1 MLAQLSHKH
10 HERELRLSGGKLTAC
25 CGKRTHPLWP
35 ARSLVVRWARAKLIQ
50 KFRGSVTSFA
60 SSARTFRGVNT
71 LSLRTRTNRTG
82 PAAETRERIM
92 RKRTITVGILSF
104 AAGSALVNCSSYEDG
119 DSEALGEVE
128 VALTNAPSDVSCLVV
143 EVAGKRTDER
153 AFEVTLGKKQ
163 VFQMSGLPVGRVK
176 VSADAYG
183 VKCAELSEKVAPTW
197 HSEAVSARIS
207 ADRVTKVSLSMV
219 HNGQAQVAID
229 FYEGHGST
237 PSDRP
242 PLTDGV
248 FSSEKP
254 YMVPMAEGA
263 RVQAILTAGDAVGM
277 KADGSPYRLVGI
289 VDGTGAFDNGD
300 GTFTWLVNHELGNSN
315 GIERAHGG
323 KGSFVSKW
331 TVRKA
336 DLAVLKGEDLIKRVQ
351 LWNSKSTSYEEVSS
365 ANFGRFCSADLPE
378 ESALYDVES
387 GLGYDGRIFFNGEE
401 TGNEG
406 RAMAHVLDGTSYEL
420 PRLGKASWEN
430 IVPNPKPG
438 VSTVVIGLDDS
449 GGGQLY
455 IYAGTKT
462 KEGSPVERAGLT
474 NGTLYGLKVVDQAV
488 ENPAAG
494 IPTTAFVAYE
504 FGNVENWTGS
514 KLETESNTNLV
525 TKFQRPEDGAW
536 DPTNPNHFY
545 FVTTAS
551 FSGLSRLWRLAFVD
565 SSRPELGGT
574 IEMLLDG
581 TEGGKMFDNIAVSSL
596 GYVYLQ
602 EDVGNNA
609 HLGKVWRYDVASDTL
624 TEVLRADAQL
634 FTPGGS
640 GFLTQDEE
648 STGIIDASHLFGPGW
663 FLSALQAHH
672 SADTEVV
679 AGGQLFAFFDPAAA
693 E

>member
-1 MLAQLSHKH
+1 
-10 HERELRLSGGKLTAC
+10 
-25 CGKRTHPLWP
+25 
-35 ARSLVVRWARAKLIQ
+35 
-50 KFRGSVTSFA
+50 
-60 SSARTFRGVNT
+60 
-71 LSLRTRTNRTG
+71 
-82 PAAETRERIM
+82 
-92 RKRTITVGILSF
+92 
-104 AAGSALVNCSSYEDG
+104 
-119 DSEALGEVE
+119 
-128 VALTNAPSDVSCLVV
+128 
-143 EVAGKRTDER
+143 
-153 AFEVTLGKKQ
+153 
-163 VFQMSGLPVGRVK
+163 
-176 VSADAYG
+176 
-183 VKCAELSEKVAPTW
+183 
-197 HSEAVSARIS
+197 
-207 ADRVTKVSLSMV
+207 
-219 HNGQAQVAID
+219 
-229 FYEGHGST
+229 
-237 PSDRP
+237 
-242 PLTDGV
+242 
-248 FSSEKP
+248 
-254 YMVPMAEGA
+254 
-263 RVQAILTAGDAVGM
+263 
-277 KADGSPYRLVGI
+277 
-289 VDGTGAFDNGD
+289 
-300 GTFTWLVNHELGNSN
+300 
-315 GIERAHGG
+315 
-323 KGSFVSKW
+323 
-331 TVRKA
+331 
-336 DLAVLKGEDLIKRVQ
+336 
-351 LWNSKSTSYEEVSS
+351 
-365 ANFGRFCSADLPE
+365 
-378 ESALYDVES
+378 
-387 GLGYDGRIFFNGEE
+387 
-401 TGNEG
+401 
-406 RAMAHVLDGTSYEL
+406 MAHVLDGTSYEL

-596 GYVYLQ
+596 GQVYLQ

-648 STGIIDASHLFGPGW
+648 STGIIDASHLLGPGW

-672 SADTEVV
+672 SADTELVS
-679 AGGQLFAFFDPAAA
+679 GGQLFAFFDPAAA

>member
-1 MLAQLSHKH
+1 
-10 HERELRLSGGKLTAC
+10 
-25 CGKRTHPLWP
+25 
-35 ARSLVVRWARAKLIQ
+35 
-50 KFRGSVTSFA
+50 
-60 SSARTFRGVNT
+60 
-71 LSLRTRTNRTG
+71 
-82 PAAETRERIM
+82 
-92 RKRTITVGILSF
+92 
-104 AAGSALVNCSSYEDG
+104 
-119 DSEALGEVE
+119 
-128 VALTNAPSDVSCLVV
+128 
-143 EVAGKRTDER
+143 
-153 AFEVTLGKKQ
+153 
-163 VFQMSGLPVGRVK
+163 
-176 VSADAYG
+176 
-183 VKCAELSEKVAPTW
+183 
-197 HSEAVSARIS
+197 
-207 ADRVTKVSLSMV
+207 
-219 HNGQAQVAID
+219 
-229 FYEGHGST
+229 
-237 PSDRP
+237 
-242 PLTDGV
+242 
-248 FSSEKP
+248 
-254 YMVPMAEGA
+254 
-263 RVQAILTAGDAVGM
+263 
-277 KADGSPYRLVGI
+277 
-289 VDGTGAFDNGD
+289 
-300 GTFTWLVNHELGNSN
+300 
-315 GIERAHGG
+315 
-323 KGSFVSKW
+323 
-331 TVRKA
+331 
-336 DLAVLKGEDLIKRVQ
+336 
-351 LWNSKSTSYEEVSS
+351 
-365 ANFGRFCSADLPE
+365 
-378 ESALYDVES
+378 
-387 GLGYDGRIFFNGEE
+387 
-401 TGNEG
+401 
-406 RAMAHVLDGTSYEL
+406 MAHVLDGTSYEL

-609 HLGKVWRYDVASDTL
+609 HLGKVWRYEVASDTL
-624 TEVLRADAQL
+624 TEVLRADAQR